1 MRIDQDLKIIVFP
14 SLGQHPSDYERTVEN
29 IKQIVVALRA
39 MDKPVFVASL
49 PCKAN
54 VSRMQKELI
63 DRRNKLLKEWLK
75 SYVYSTAIWNYINFL
90 ELD

>member
-1 MRIDQDLKIIVFP
+1 M
-14 SLGQHPSDYERTVEN
+14 GQHPSDYERTVEN
-29 IKQIVVALRA
+29 IKQIVLALRT
-39 MDKPVFVASL
+39 MDRPVFVGSL

-75 SYVYSTAIWNYINFL
+75 SYVDDIVTIFINII
-90 ELD
+90 ELDRMTTK